1 MEPTHRIGLIVAG
14 LLIAAGLVLSGR
26 WAWGERQSRDPA
38 PRPSIAMVNQAAG
51 VERGVVVEVIN
62 ATGREGLARQV
73 TRLLREQGVDVVY
86 FGSTDRRPDSTTVI
100 IRRGVDPE
108 RGRPVARMVGTK
120 RVTVE
125 ADSTRRVDLTILL
138 GADYRLPAG
147 RLPL

>member
-1 MEPTHRIGLIVAG
+1 
-14 LLIAAGLVLSGR
+14 
-26 WAWGERQSRDPA
+26 
-38 PRPSIAMVNQAAG
+38 MVNQAAG